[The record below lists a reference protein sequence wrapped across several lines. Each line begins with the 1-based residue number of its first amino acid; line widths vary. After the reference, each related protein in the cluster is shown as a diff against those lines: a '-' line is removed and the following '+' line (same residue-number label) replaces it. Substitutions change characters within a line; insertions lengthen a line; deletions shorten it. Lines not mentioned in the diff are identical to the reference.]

1 MSNQE
6 FDPAVFSEGK
16 FEDWLRDRLQ
26 KFQSY
31 MQDSRLDSVE
41 IRFFVEEDGSVSLI
55 NILNMP
61 EVYQQ
66 EDDAFRAKVTAVI
79 SGSEWTSATVS
90 GKPVSSIVVVR
101 LQDLR

>member
-1 MSNQE
+1 
-6 FDPAVFSEGK
+6 
-16 FEDWLRDRLQ
+16 
-26 KFQSY
+26 
-31 MQDSRLDSVE
+31 
-41 IRFFVEEDGSVSLI
+41 
-55 NILNMP
+55 MP